1 MTIESAGARRRQ
13 VDRTASDARSP
24 AAAPVDD
31 LRSSAAGP
39 AGAAGSRVGASGGR
53 RMRADARDNRE
64 RVLRA
69 ARAAFAEH
77 GAQASLNKIA
87 QSAGV
92 GPGTLYRHFP
102 TLGALLVAII
112 GDDVAA
118 LCEKGRDLLGHPSPA
133 EALRT
138 WLRAVAEHATAMR
151 GLVAARMAVPPAP
164 DADAALAACHER
176 IRATGS
182 ALLERAQR
190 DGGVP
195 GDIEIA
201 DLLTLVN
208 AIAWVSEQ
216 APCDEYLLDRLL
228 ALVRGMDR
236 SPREEKA

>member
-1 MTIESAGARRRQ
+1 
-13 VDRTASDARSP
+13 
-24 AAAPVDD
+24 
-31 LRSSAAGP
+31 
-39 AGAAGSRVGASGGR
+39 
-53 RMRADARDNRE
+53 MRADARDNRE

-102 TLGALLVAII
+102 TTGALLVAII

-118 LCEKGRDLLGHPSPA
+118 LCEKGRDLLDHTSPA
-133 EALRT
+133 QALRT
-138 WLRAVAEHATAMR
+138 WLRAVAEHATEMR
-151 GLVAARMAVPPAP
+151 GLVAARMAAPPAP
-164 DADAALAACHER
+164 DTDAALAACHER
-176 IRATGS
+176 IRATGA

-190 DGGVP
+190 DGAVP

-228 ALVRGMDR
+228 ALVRGMEP
-236 SPREEKA
+236 SPQEEET

>member
-1 MTIESAGARRRQ
+1 
-13 VDRTASDARSP
+13 
-24 AAAPVDD
+24 
-31 LRSSAAGP
+31 
-39 AGAAGSRVGASGGR
+39 
-53 RMRADARDNRE
+53 MRADARDNRE

-77 GAQASLNKIA
+77 GAKASLNKIA

-112 GDDVAA
+112 GDDVAV
-118 LCEKGRDLLGHPSPA
+118 LCEKGRGLLDHASPA

-151 GLVAARMAVPPAP
+151 GLVAARMAIPPAP

-176 IRATGS
+176 IRATGA

-190 DGGVP
+190 NGAVP
-195 GDIEIA
+195 GDIEIG

-228 ALVRGMDR
+228 ALVRGMEP
-236 SPREEKA
+236 SPQEEET